1 MITKCV
7 IALFIVIMSSQS
19 VTAQNSD
26 RALGQSFE
34 FESEILSGKRDVR
47 IYVPEIDSPINNPQS
62 TFPVVYVLD
71 GEHNFINT
79 VGISK
84 VLARANLIPHLI
96 VIGVTGANRELDYSP
111 NDLKVDYM
119 QTGGGKDF
127 LFFIT
132 DELAP
137 YIDAN
142 YPSSN
147 HNSIIGHSLG
157 ALFSLYAFVE
167 NPSSFDGYLSISPSL
182 WWDNQ
187 SLAKDWIKLLES
199 HSPESDKVVYVTM
212 ANEKTMG
219 EDGKIMHEQYL
230 EYKARLKGGTHF
242 EISFKDLFE
251 EDHLSTVTPAT
262 HHGLKFLFQDWNLDR
277 HYLNNDFNGLKK
289 SLESLS
295 EKYHFKVVPDYAS
308 LVNMGRFFHDKEEYN
323 AAINIYEFGIEAY
336 PNGLQLL
343 GFTAQSY
350 SQIGS
355 IEKARETFERCLRVA
370 NSNNSPKI
378 GRAHV

>member
-308 LVNMGRFFHDKEEYN
+308 LVN
-323 AAINIYEFGIEAY
+323 
-336 PNGLQLL
+336 
-343 GFTAQSY
+343 
-350 SQIGS
+350 
-355 IEKARETFERCLRVA
+355 
-370 NSNNSPKI
+370 KI